1 MKAERKRNKLTIFL
15 TGRIDSSNA
24 AQVEQEL
31 MSHLAEHPDESLVL
45 DAEGLDYISSA
56 GLRVL
61 MKLRK
66 GTAAELPIVNVSPEV
81 YEILDVTG
89 FVDLFDVQ
97 KRLREVSVDGLPFIG
112 AGANGKV
119 YQLDAERIIKVY
131 NPITNSPEKIM
142 GEKQAARQAFIH
154 DIPYAI
160 SFDVVR
166 VGDSLGIIYEMI
178 DAKTLG
184 VTIRENPEK
193 LEESARRMGRLLK
206 QLHTTT
212 FEPGTLP
219 DARNNLHVWA
229 DVAEQSGY
237 YQPETITKLRALIDS
252 IPERNTFVHGDF
264 HPANIMVSGEEW
276 LLIDMGDA
284 SVGHPVIDLLG
295 AFQLMKLAAA
305 RGDGAMRYTGIPA
318 DLLTRVWDSFIRA
331 YLGTEDAQVIEN
343 VENVLKYY
351 ALIRSLPGVT
361 FSELIPAEARG
372 PMTQQIQS
380 FFLRAY
386 DRFGGSPEILNTV
399 FEAVEPGN
407 KEEKA

>member
-1 MKAERKRNKLTIFL
+1 MNAELKQDKLTIFL

-24 AQVEQEL
+24 TQTEQEL
-31 MSHLAEHPDESLVL
+31 MTLLEEHPGKAVILN
-45 DAEGLDYISSA
+45 AEGLEYISSA

-66 GTAAELPIVNVSPEV
+66 GVGADIPIVNVSPEV

-89 FVDLFDVQ
+89 FVDLFDVH
-97 KRLREVSVDGLPFIG
+97 KRLREVSVEGLPFIG

-119 YQLDAERIIKVY
+119 CQLDAERIIKVY

-142 GEKQAARQAFIH
+142 GEKQVARQAFIH
-154 DIPYAI
+154 DIPSAI

-193 LEESARRMGRLLK
+193 LEEYARRMGKLLK
-206 QLHTTT
+206 KLHSTT

-237 YQPETITKLRALIDS
+237 YQPETIAKLRTLIDS
-252 IPERNTFVHGDF
+252 IPERNTFIHGDF

-295 AFQLMKLAAA
+295 AYQLMKLAAA

-318 DLLTRVWDSFIRA
+318 DLLTRVWDIFIRA
-331 YLGTEDAQVIEN
+331 YLGTEDTQVIEG
-343 VENVLKYY
+343 VENALKYY

-361 FSELIPAEARG
+361 FSELCPVEARG
-372 PMTQQIQS
+372 PITQQIQS
-380 FFLRAY
+380 FFLQAY
-386 DRFGGSPEILNTV
+386 ERFGGSLLERLPL
-399 FEAVEPGN
+399 
-407 KEEKA
+407 